1 MKHFFYIV
9 FGGLIAIGCGVVFT
23 YGSTAL
29 LRLAASHP
37 GFDLSDFSISQS
49 ASASTFISGLKR
61 TVRFSAHEEEDTLNF
76 TENAKSQSVPGT
88 VTAGAYIVKN
98 NTTGDMVLS
107 HNADTL
113 LPVASLTKLVTAV
126 IARRLIDS
134 RERIT
139 ITDEIIATYGN
150 TAAFTK
156 GETFVADDLLY
167 PLLMVSSN
175 DTAEAFARSY
185 GRKKFIAA
193 MNEFT
198 QDIGAYRTYFYDPS
212 GLSPYNVSTAED
224 LVRIMDW
231 IRLNDPKIVDIT
243 RLKSK
248 TIRTHTWTNPTHFLS
263 WSYYVGGKNG
273 YIPEAQRTGVSLFE
287 LGDIKNLYTVVVLG
301 SFSRDVDVVNLI
313 GKIK

>member
-29 LRLAASHP
+29 LRLTIFNSS
-37 GFDLSDFSISQS
+37 FDFSYFSISRF

-61 TVRFSAHEEEDTLNF
+61 TIHFSAHEEEGLNF
-76 TENAKSQSVPGT
+76 IENEKSQSVPSI
-88 VTAGAYIVKN
+88 VTANAYVVKN
-98 NTTGDMVLS
+98 NTIGNTVLS

-113 LPVASLTKLVTAV
+113 LPIASLTKLVTAV
-126 IARRLIDS
+126 VARRLIDS
-134 RERIT
+134 RERII
-139 ITDEIIATYGN
+139 ITKEIISTYGN
-150 TAAFTK
+150 TAEFTK
-156 GETFVADDLLY
+156 GETFIADDLLY

-175 DTAEAFARSY
+175 DAAEAFARNY

-198 QDIGAYRTYFYDPS
+198 QEIGAYRTYFYDPS

-224 LVRIMDW
+224 LVRIIDW
-231 IRLNDPKIVDIT
+231 ILMNDPKIVDIT

-273 YIPEAQRTGVSLFE
+273 YIPESQRTGVSLFE